1 MDSRKSKGGSKEQ
14 CILFECSSDPYY
26 YLKRVKVWMHGYM
39 TRSCARTSINWID
52 DILLIEKLISID
64 ESAEDHAA
72 MYDLLFSIA
81 KTYPEVFEM
90 VLPFQNIR
98 MDDTFLFTIIVRSPQ
113 FTNLSFQFFN
123 NILHIIFLICS
134 LVVLGAFASSRQRS
148 VEPLR
153 LDWPCFLNCCFK
165 DDFQKL

>member
-1 MDSRKSKGGSKEQ
+1 
-14 CILFECSSDPYY
+14 
-26 YLKRVKVWMHGYM
+26 M

-52 DILLIEKLISID
+52 DILLLEKLISID
-64 ESAEDHAA
+64 ESAEDVA

-81 KTYPEVFEM
+81 KTYPETFET

-98 MDDTFLFTIIVRSPQ
+98 MDDTFLFNIIVRSPQ

-134 LVVLGAFASSRQRS
+134 LVVLGAFASTELSRQRS
-148 VEPLR
+148 VEPLH